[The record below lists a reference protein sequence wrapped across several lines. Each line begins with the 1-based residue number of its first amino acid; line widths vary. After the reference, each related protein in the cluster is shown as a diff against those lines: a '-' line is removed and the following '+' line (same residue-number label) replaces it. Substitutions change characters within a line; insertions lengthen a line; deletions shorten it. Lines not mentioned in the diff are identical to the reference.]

1 LKFLNILK
9 KILFFKAKFCKK
21 FWLIFKNFCCVSLKF
36 DAAQLSKNFALL
48 FEIFYC
54 YCKVYGFPPPL
65 KMIDVAAGS
74 KLLSTPTL
82 LIFNRPTSLNVFQ
95 IKTCSPVRILG
106 TYLQLYAIVTMA
118 LFIPWTKRQWP
129 IVNCDHFFFT
139 YSRLT
144 FFILT
149 LCFLT
154 LCSVDVFMFFF

>member
-9 KILFFKAKFCKK
+9 TFFLKQNSAKNFGWFFK
-21 FWLIFKNFCCVSLKF
+21 IFAVSVWNLTLLNFQKI
-36 DAAQLSKNFALL
+36 L

-54 YCKVYGFPPPL
+54 YRKVYGFPPPL

-82 LIFNRPTSLNVFQ
+82 LIFNRPASLNVFQ

-106 TYLQLYAIVTMA
+106 TPLQLYAIVTMA

-129 IVNCDHFFFT
+129 IVNCDHF
-139 YSRLT
+139 
-144 FFILT
+144 
-149 LCFLT
+149 CFDL
-154 LCSVDVFMFFF
+154 